1 MIRGAL
7 LAATILLAL
16 PAIAAAEANP
26 TPPAVTTAAASSVTR
41 TTATITGTVDAN
53 GAATG
58 YEVEYGTTAS
68 YGLRSSR
75 RDAGAGTAP
84 VSITVPLTGL
94 TANTTYHF
102 RLVATNAAGIRR
114 SADRAFRTKAGRR
127 PAVTLGAA
135 GPITSR
141 AATVVGAVNPR
152 GDATRYF
159 FEYGEGARLDRRTET
174 VAAGDGTVA
183 VPATAT
189 LAGLAASTK
198 YRYRLVAVNTF
209 GTTRSARRGLRTPA
223 QCATRYPAKLSIARA
238 SPIGGALDVFAPITA
253 RASGAASIDYHAA
266 GQHTRFSVAIDAAER
281 RIRFRRSVTPAQAR
295 LGTGI
300 LTVRYDGDG
309 DTRPQTVRLR
319 AARNQA
325 RLDLS
330 RPQLVAGRLL
340 AAGTIDA
347 DARGVVRLQLSYQF
361 GCAAR
366 IVELRGVI
374 ADGRWS
380 IDAPLTPATRAEI
393 SARIG
398 AVHSYALF
406 TGYLPARIRGEMR
419 AFQVLG
425 DP

>member
-1 MIRGAL
+1 M
-7 LAATILLAL
+7 
-16 PAIAAAEANP
+16 
-26 TPPAVTTAAASSVTR
+26 
-41 TTATITGTVDAN
+41 
-53 GAATG
+53 
-58 YEVEYGTTAS
+58 
-68 YGLRSSR
+68 
-75 RDAGAGTAP
+75 
-84 VSITVPLTGL
+84 
-94 TANTTYHF
+94 
-102 RLVATNAAGIRR
+102 
-114 SADRAFRTKAGRR
+114 
-127 PAVTLGAA
+127 
-135 GPITSR
+135 
-141 AATVVGAVNPR
+141 
-152 GDATRYF
+152 

-189 LAGLAASTK
+189 LAGLAPSTR

-380 IDAPLTPATRAEI
+380 IDAPLTPATLAEI